1 MHRSF
6 ISRRWRGF
14 AGASLR
20 ILLATSFFISSA
32 GAHAESGENQAVA
45 PAAESRRTDVEAA
58 GDASGSE
65 DSTYFYNPIESLEEG
80 GKAIFDSKGKWILI
94 GAAGAVATARIFD
107 KQMQAT
113 FKGKHRFGDFESM
126 GNKFFGTGTPG
137 TILGGTL
144 WAYGNLFNSARER
157 SAGQAEIEALLATQ
171 LIVSGLK
178 YAVNRERPDGS
189 DRLSFPSG
197 HNALAWTTA
206 AVVHEFYGWKWGA
219 LGYATGLI
227 TMVGRMGANK
237 HWFSDTV
244 GGAAAGII
252 IGGAIARA
260 HKKRLDRIDQA
271 SRSKRWDYQVQPQV
285 REGAPGLLLT
295 VSF

>member
-1 MHRSF
+1 MQNLDL
-6 ISRRWRGF
+6 RRGQRGF
-14 AGASLR
+14 AGSALR
-20 ILLATSFFISSA
+20 VLLALSVLLSSL
-32 GAHAESGENQAVA
+32 GAHAETSTSSE
-45 PAAESRRTDVEAA
+45 
-58 GDASGSE
+58 E
-65 DSTYFYNPIESLEEG
+65 DSSYVANPIESLKDG
-80 GKAIFDSKGKWILI
+80 ALAIFDSKGKWILL

-113 FKGKHRFGDFESM
+113 FKGKHRFGELESM
-126 GNKFFGTGTPG
+126 GNHYFGTGLPG
-137 TILGGTL
+137 TILGGGL
-144 WAYGNLFNSARER
+144 WAYGNLAGSKRER
-157 SAGQAEIEALLATQ
+157 LAGQAEIEALLATQ
-171 LIVSGLK
+171 VIVSGLK
-178 YAVNRERPDGS
+178 YAIQRERPDGS

-260 HKKRLDRIDQA
+260 HKKKLDESEALKTTYSI
-271 SRSKRWDYQVQPQV
+271 QPQF
-285 REGAPGLLLT
+285 RDGTPGVLLS

>member
-1 MHRSF
+1 MQNLDL
-6 ISRRWRGF
+6 RRDQRGF
-14 AGASLR
+14 AGRTVCA
-20 ILLATSFFISSA
+20 LLALSVFFSSVGARADEASSLTSSA
-32 GAHAESGENQAVA
+32 
-45 PAAESRRTDVEAA
+45 
-58 GDASGSE
+58 SE
-65 DSTYFYNPIESLEEG
+65 DSSYVSNPIDNLKDG
-80 GKAIFDSKGKWILI
+80 AMAIFDSKGKWILL

-113 FKGKHRFGDFESM
+113 FKGKHRFGELESM
-126 GNKFFGTGTPG
+126 GNHYFGTGLPG
-137 TILGGTL
+137 TVLGGGL
-144 WAYGNLFNSARER
+144 WAYGNLMGQARER

-178 YAVNRERPDGS
+178 YAVHRERPDGS
-189 DRLSFPSG
+189 DSLSFPSG

-219 LGYATGLI
+219 LGYATGVI

-260 HKKRLDRIDQA
+260 HKKKLEDAATRGPTYSI
-271 SRSKRWDYQVQPQV
+271 QPQF
-285 REGAPGLLLT
+285 REGVPGLVLN